1 MDEINFVVK
10 ETNLDKTNIQNTLQL
25 FNEGATIPF
34 IARYRKERTGGL
46 DELQI
51 AQIREV
57 SKKYND
63 AIQRQQTIIKAIT
76 EQGKITNELTE
87 RINSTFDLLTL
98 EDLYLPYKT
107 KRVTRG
113 EKAKK
118 LGLEP
123 LAKMVM
129 AQKGGEFSR
138 MVESFNKNGE
148 LTEEDVQQGVKDIIA
163 EWINEHEITR
173 ARLRQLFQRKAI
185 LVSKVAKGKSEEGE
199 KYKDYFEFSELAS
212 KVPSHRFL
220 AIFRGEKEGILS
232 IKAQPLKEDAINLLE
247 SIYLK
252 SRDSL
257 GELVKEACKEAY
269 SRLLSVSLENEVL
282 NELKIK
288 SDKEAIKVFAVNLK
302 QLLLASPLG
311 AKRVLA
317 IDPGFRTGCKVVCL
331 DEQGNLLN
339 NQTIYP
345 HPPQNER
352 DKASAKI
359 SQLVQMYKIEAIAIG
374 DATAGRETENFIR
387 KVRFDRDVEVYSV
400 REDGASIYSA
410 SPIARKEFP
419 DYDVTVRGAVSIG
432 RRLLDPLSELVK
444 IDPKSIGVG
453 QYQHEVNQNLLK
465 ESLDDVVVS
474 AVNTVGVDV
483 NLASPY
489 LLQYVSG
496 LGPSLAEN
504 IVKHRT
510 DFGTFKSR
518 KELMKVKSL
527 GAKSFEQ
534 AAGFLRIQGAEYP
547 LDNSAVHP
555 ESYAVVEKMAKK
567 LKTTLQELVGNKEL
581 IVQIKH
587 ADFSDVDKFTFD
599 DIINELKKPGRDPR
613 KKAKVFEFDA
623 ALKSIEQLRIGMK
636 LPGIVTNVTD
646 FGAFVNIGIK
656 ENGLIHK
663 SQLADVFVVNP
674 SDFISLHEH
683 LVVEVVSLDIERKR
697 IGLKKVSNTQ

>member
-1 MDEINFVVK
+1 
-10 ETNLDKTNIQNTLQL
+10 
-25 FNEGATIPF
+25 
-34 IARYRKERTGGL
+34 
-46 DELQI
+46 
-51 AQIREV
+51 
-57 SKKYND
+57 
-63 AIQRQQTIIKAIT
+63 
-76 EQGKITNELTE
+76 
-87 RINSTFDLLTL
+87 
-98 EDLYLPYKT
+98 
-107 KRVTRG
+107 
-113 EKAKK
+113 
-118 LGLEP
+118 
-123 LAKMVM
+123 
-129 AQKGGEFSR
+129 
-138 MVESFNKNGE
+138 
-148 LTEEDVQQGVKDIIA
+148 
-163 EWINEHEITR
+163 
-173 ARLRQLFQRKAI
+173 
-185 LVSKVAKGKSEEGE
+185 
-199 KYKDYFEFSELAS
+199 
-212 KVPSHRFL
+212 
-220 AIFRGEKEGILS
+220 
-232 IKAQPLKEDAINLLE
+232 
-247 SIYLK
+247 
-252 SRDSL
+252 
-257 GELVKEACKEAY
+257 
-269 SRLLSVSLENEVL
+269 
-282 NELKIK
+282 
-288 SDKEAIKVFAVNLK
+288 
-302 QLLLASPLG
+302 
-311 AKRVLA
+311 
-317 IDPGFRTGCKVVCL
+317 
-331 DEQGNLLN
+331 
-339 NQTIYP
+339 
-345 HPPQNER
+345 
-352 DKASAKI
+352 
-359 SQLVQMYKIEAIAIG
+359 
-374 DATAGRETENFIR
+374 
-387 KVRFDRDVEVYSV
+387 
-400 REDGASIYSA
+400 
-410 SPIARKEFP
+410 
-419 DYDVTVRGAVSIG
+419 
-432 RRLLDPLSELVK
+432 LVK

-453 QYQHEVNQNLLK
+453 QYQHEVDQKLLK

-581 IVQIKH
+581 IEQIKH

-623 ALKSIEQLRIGMK
+623 ALKSIEQLRMGMK

>member
-1 MDEINFVVK
+1 M
-10 ETNLDKTNIQNTLQL
+10 
-25 FNEGATIPF
+25 
-34 IARYRKERTGGL
+34 
-46 DELQI
+46 
-51 AQIREV
+51 
-57 SKKYND
+57 
-63 AIQRQQTIIKAIT
+63 
-76 EQGKITNELTE
+76 
-87 RINSTFDLLTL
+87 
-98 EDLYLPYKT
+98 
-107 KRVTRG
+107 
-113 EKAKK
+113 
-118 LGLEP
+118 
-123 LAKMVM
+123 
-129 AQKGGEFSR
+129 
-138 MVESFNKNGE
+138 
-148 LTEEDVQQGVKDIIA
+148 
-163 EWINEHEITR
+163 
-173 ARLRQLFQRKAI
+173 
-185 LVSKVAKGKSEEGE
+185 
-199 KYKDYFEFSELAS
+199 
-212 KVPSHRFL
+212 
-220 AIFRGEKEGILS
+220 
-232 IKAQPLKEDAINLLE
+232 
-247 SIYLK
+247 
-252 SRDSL
+252 
-257 GELVKEACKEAY
+257 
-269 SRLLSVSLENEVL
+269 
-282 NELKIK
+282 
-288 SDKEAIKVFAVNLK
+288 
-302 QLLLASPLG
+302 
-311 AKRVLA
+311 
-317 IDPGFRTGCKVVCL
+317 CL

-374 DATAGRETENFIR
+374 DATAGRETENLIR

-581 IVQIKH
+581 IEQIKH
-587 ADFSDVDKFTFD
+587 TDFSDVDKFTFD
-599 DIINELKKPGRDPR
+599 DIITELKKPGRDPR

-623 ALKSIEQLRIGMK
+623 ALKSIEQLRMGMK

>member
-51 AQIREV
+51 EQIREF

-76 EQGKITNELTE
+76 EQGKITEVLTQK
-87 RINSTFDLLTL
+87 IISTFDLITL

-107 KRVTRG
+107 KRVTRA

-138 MVESFNKNGE
+138 MVQSFTKNGE

-163 EWINEHEITR
+163 EWINEHEVTR
-173 ARLRQLFQRKAI
+173 ARLRQLFQRKAL
-185 LVSKVAKGKSEEGE
+185 LVSKVVKGKSEEGE
-199 KYKDYFEFSELAS
+199 KYKDYFEFSELLS

-220 AIFRGEKEGILS
+220 AISRGEKEGILT

-252 SRDSL
+252 TSDSL
-257 GELVKEACKEAY
+257 GELVKETCKESYA
-269 SRLLSVSLENEVL
+269 RLLSVSLENEVL

-374 DATAGRETENFIR
+374 DATAGRETENLIR

-496 LGPSLAEN
+496 LGPTLAEN

-534 AAGFLRIQGAEYP
+534 AAGFLRIQAAEYP

-567 LKTTLQELVGNKEL
+567 LKSTLQDLLGNKEL
-581 IVQIKH
+581 IEQINYD
-587 ADFSDVDKFTFD
+587 DFREVDKFTFD
-599 DIINELKKPGRDPR
+599 DIIEELKKPGRDPR

-623 ALKSIEQLRIGMK
+623 TLKSIEQLRMGLK

-646 FGAFVNIGIK
+646 FGAFINIGIK

-674 SDFISLHEH
+674 SDFIAIHEH
-683 LVVEVVSLDIERKR
+683 LMVEVVSLDIERKR
-697 IGLKKVSNTQ
+697 IGLKKVSKTV

>member
-1 MDEINFVVK
+1 MNEIYFVKK
-10 ETNLDKTNIQNTLQL
+10 ETDLEEISIDNTLL
-25 FNEGATIPF
+25 LLEEGATIPF
-34 IARYRKERTGGL
+34 IARYRKERTRGL

-51 AQIREV
+51 SQIRDA
-57 SKKYND
+57 SKKYKD
-63 AIQRQQTIIKAIT
+63 AIQRQQFLLKTISD
-76 EQGKITNELTE
+76 QGKLTDNLQQKIITC
-87 RINSTFDLLTL
+87 FDLVAL
-98 EDLYLPYKT
+98 EDLYLPFKV

-113 EKAKK
+113 EKAKR

-123 LAKMVM
+123 LAKMIM
-129 AQKGGEFSR
+129 AQKGGELHR
-138 MVESFNKNGE
+138 MVTTVTKSVE
-148 LTEEDVQQGVKDIIA
+148 LSEEDAVQGAKDIIA

-173 ARLRQLFQRKAI
+173 SRLRQLFQRKAI
-185 LVSKVAKGKSEEGE
+185 LTSKVVKGKIEEGE
-199 KYKDYFEFSELAS
+199 KYKDYFEFFEPLN

-220 AIFRGEKEGILS
+220 AIFRGEKEGILN
-232 IKAQPLKEDAINLLE
+232 IKAQPLKEDAIQLLE
-247 SIYLK
+247 SIYVK
-252 SRDSL
+252 SNDVL
-257 GELVKEACKEAY
+257 GEIVKDACKEAY
-269 SRLLSVSLENEVL
+269 TRLLSISLENDVL
-282 NELKIK
+282 QSLKLK
-288 SDKEAIKVFAVNLK
+288 SDKDAIKVFAVNLK

-339 NQTIYP
+339 NCTIYP
-345 HPPQNER
+345 HPPQNDR

-359 SQLVQMYKIEAIAIG
+359 AQLVQMYKIEAIAIG
-374 DATAGRETENFIR
+374 DATAGRETENLIR
-387 KVRFDRDVEVYSV
+387 KVRFDRDLEVYSV

-465 ESLDDVVVS
+465 ESLDDVVIS
-474 AVNTVGVDV
+474 AVNIVGVDV

-496 LGPSLAEN
+496 LGPSIAEN

-510 DFGTFKSR
+510 EFGSFKSR
-518 KELMKVKSL
+518 KELLKVKSL

-534 AAGFLRIQGAEYP
+534 AAGFLRIQHAEYP

-555 ESYAVVEKMAKK
+555 ESYPIVEKMANKLNTSLSELIGNKDLIEK
-567 LKTTLQELVGNKEL
+567 LKYE
-581 IVQIKH
+581 
-587 ADFSDVDKFTFD
+587 DFIEVDTFTFKD
-599 DIINELKKPGRDPR
+599 LIDELKKPGRDPR
-613 KKAKVFEFDA
+613 KKAKVFEYEST
-623 ALKSIEQLRIGMK
+623 LKTIDQLKIGMK

-674 SDFISLHEH
+674 SDFISLHDQM
-683 LVVEVVSLDIERKR
+683 VVEVVSLDIERKR
-697 IGLKKVSNTQ
+697 IGLKKVEKTL

>member
-1 MDEINFVVK
+1 MDEINFIHK
-10 ETNLDKTNIQNTLQL
+10 ETNLDKTSIQNTVQL
-25 FNEGATIPF
+25 LNEGATLPF

-138 MVESFNKNGE
+138 MVESFNKNGV

-173 ARLRQLFQRKAI
+173 SRLRQLFQRKAI
-185 LVSKVAKGKSEEGE
+185 LVSKVVKGKSEEGE
-199 KYKDYFEFSELAS
+199 KYKDYFEFSEVLS

-220 AIFRGEKEGILS
+220 AIFRGEKEGILT

-269 SRLLSVSLENEVL
+269 TRLLSVSLENEVL

-311 AKRVLA
+311 SKRVLA

-387 KVRFDRDVEVYSV
+387 KVRFDRDIEVYSV

-410 SPIARKEFP
+410 SSIARKEFP

-504 IVKHRT
+504 IVTHRT
-510 DFGTFKSR
+510 EFGVFKSR

-567 LKTTLQELVGNKEL
+567 LKTTLQELIGNKEL
-581 IVQIKH
+581 IEQIKH

-613 KKAKVFEFDA
+613 KKAKVFEFDV
-623 ALKSIEQLRIGMK
+623 ALKSIEQLRMGMK

-674 SDFISLHEH
+674 SDFISLHEY

-697 IGLKKVSNTQ
+697 IGLKKV

>member
-138 MVESFNKNGE
+138 MVESFTKNGE

-185 LVSKVAKGKSEEGE
+185 LVSKVAKVKSEEGE
-199 KYKDYFEFSELAS
+199 KYKDYFEFSELLS

-220 AIFRGEKEGILS
+220 AIFRGEKEDILT

-269 SRLLSVSLENEVL
+269 TRLLSVSLENEVL

-345 HPPQNER
+345 HPPQNEP

-374 DATAGRETENFIR
+374 DATAGRETENLIR

-581 IVQIKH
+581 IEQIKH

-623 ALKSIEQLRIGMK
+623 ALKSIEQLRMGMK

-697 IGLKKVSNTQ
+697 IGLKKVSKT

>member
-51 AQIREV
+51 EQIREF
-57 SKKYND
+57 SKKFKD

-76 EQGKITNELTE
+76 EQGKITEVLTQK
-87 RINSTFDLLTL
+87 IISTFDLVTL

-107 KRVTRG
+107 KRVTRA

-138 MVESFNKNGE
+138 MVQSFTKNGE

-163 EWINEHEITR
+163 EWINEHEVTR
-173 ARLRQLFQRKAI
+173 ARLRQLFQRKAL
-185 LVSKVAKGKSEEGE
+185 LVSKVVKGKSEEGE
-199 KYKDYFEFSELAS
+199 KYKDYFEFSELLS

-220 AIFRGEKEGILS
+220 AIFRGEKEGILT

-252 SRDSL
+252 TSDSL
-257 GELVKEACKEAY
+257 GELVKEACKESYA
-269 SRLLSVSLENEVL
+269 RLLSVSLENEVL

-374 DATAGRETENFIR
+374 DATAGRETENLIR

-496 LGPSLAEN
+496 LGPTLAEN

-534 AAGFLRIQGAEYP
+534 AAGFLRIQAAEYP

-567 LKTTLQELVGNKEL
+567 LKSTLQDLLGNKEL
-581 IVQIKH
+581 IEQINYD
-587 ADFSDVDKFTFD
+587 DFREVDKFTFD
-599 DIINELKKPGRDPR
+599 DIIEELKKPGRDPR

-623 ALKSIEQLRIGMK
+623 TLKSIEQLRMGLK

-646 FGAFVNIGIK
+646 FGAFINIGIK

-674 SDFISLHEH
+674 SDFIAIHEH
-683 LVVEVVSLDIERKR
+683 LMVEVVSLDIERKR
-697 IGLKKVSNTQ
+697 IGLKKVSKTV